1 MRLLRTFL
9 IGLTL
14 GILPGCSGS
23 SFTKGSTQSAEAPA
37 VAEEA
42 PQNGDQAPMSQ
53 DPLSTDTT
61 TADAPS
67 TAPTVLAGDIPA
79 LNECLKQWVTNPFTP
94 EEIARPLVININD
107 NVNNNAIIFN
117 DSKVTTKPT
126 LSLVNFNI
134 SVGNNGELQFL
145 NPKGWYCFNV
155 KAKVI
160 NNFVITAHCD
170 THVAIV
176 AKQAQNDKNFTIQ
189 RQGTCPL

>member
-1 MRLLRTFL
+1 MRLLRTLL
-9 IGLTL
+9 IGLAL

-23 SFTKGSTQSAEAPA
+23 SFNKASTQSAETPA
-37 VAEEA
+37 IAEET
-42 PQNGDQAPMSQ
+42 PQNGDQAPITQ
-53 DPLSTDTT
+53 DTLSTDTI
-61 TADAPS
+61 TANAPS
-67 TAPTVLAGDIPA
+67 TSPTVAAEDIPA
-79 LNECLKQWVTNPFTP
+79 LNECIKQWVTNPFTP

-107 NVNNNAIIFN
+107 NVNNNAVIYN

-126 LSLVNFNI
+126 LTLVNFNI

-176 AKQAQNDKNFTIQ
+176 AKQAQNDKNFSIQ
-189 RQGTCPL
+189 RQGNCPP